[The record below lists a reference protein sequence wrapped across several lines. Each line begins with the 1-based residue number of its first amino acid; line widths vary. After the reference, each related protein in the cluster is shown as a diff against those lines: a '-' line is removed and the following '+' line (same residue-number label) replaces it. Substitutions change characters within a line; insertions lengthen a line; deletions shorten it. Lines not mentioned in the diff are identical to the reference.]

1 MTEKNHMPK
10 KLTIGVMG
18 GVGSF
23 SEQAANY
30 YCLQKRSK
38 DYKIEYLINAENVLK
53 SLKNKK
59 IDLAVFPIENSNG
72 GIVYEA
78 VYAMAKYNFKIEKM
92 FEIDISHCLMKRKD
106 VAIGEIKKIS
116 SHIQALRQCRMYL
129 RRKWPTAD
137 LVEYKDTAEAA
148 RDLNSGKIDKHT
160 AIIANKVCSIMYDLD
175 IIEEGIQDL
184 KFNFTTFVVAKN

>member
-1 MTEKNHMPK
+1 MAKSIK
-10 KLTIGVMG
+10 IGVMG
-18 GVGSF
+18 GEGSF

-30 YCLQKRSK
+30 FCLQK
-38 DYKIEYLINAENVLK
+38 KIKGYQIDYLINAENVLK

-72 GIVYEA
+72 GIVYES
-78 VYAMAKYNFKIEKM
+78 VYAMAKYNFKIEHM

-106 VAIGEIKKIS
+106 VRTSEIKKIA

-129 RRKWPTAD
+129 RRKWPEAE
-137 LVEYKDTAEAA
+137 LEEYKDTAEAA
-148 RDLNSGKIDKHT
+148 RDLSAGKLDKYT
-160 AIIANKVCSIMYDLD
+160 AVIANKVCSIMYDLD
-175 IIEEGIQDL
+175 IIEEGVQDL

>member
-1 MTEKNHMPK
+1 
-10 KLTIGVMG
+10 MG

-30 YCLQKRSK
+30 YCLQKKIK
-38 DYKIEYLINAENVLK
+38 DHKIAYLITADNVLK
-53 SLKNKK
+53 NLKAKK

-72 GIVYEA
+72 GIVYES
-78 VYAMAKYNFKIEKM
+78 VYAMAKYLFKIEHM

-106 VAIGEIKKIS
+106 VSAGEIKKIS

-129 RRKWPTAD
+129 KRKWPQAE
-137 LVEYKDTAEAA
+137 LEEYKDTAEAA
-148 RDLNSGKIDKHT
+148 RDLASGKLDKHT
-160 AIIANKVCSIMYDLD
+160 AVIANKVCSIMYDLD
-175 IIEEGIQDL
+175 IIEEGVQDL